1 LILYRGFD
9 RIHTNYGVRGAA
21 DLSFQMIPDGQGGE
35 IPFILPIYRSTKTNL
50 APLAMFASMFLGPW
64 AGTIGQSLGFTG
76 ATASAVGAGV
86 ISAGTQLVVNG
97 KIDPGRLLASAAT
110 AGIVETGGFT
120 GSDIAVDAAQLAEQ
134 GLNSLQITDTLI
146 ASGVNP
152 VTANLAG
159 TFASAGIAVEIA
171 PMITAGVPKHGTN
184 GFSDG
189 GIRRRCSD

>member
-1 LILYRGFD
+1 
-9 RIHTNYGVRGAA
+9 
-21 DLSFQMIPDGQGGE
+21 MIPDGQGGE

-50 APLAMFASMFLGPW
+50 APLAMFASMFLGPM

-110 AGIVETGGFT
+110 AGIAETGGFT

-134 GLNSLQITDTLI
+134 GLSSACRSLIHL
-146 ASGVNP
+146 
-152 VTANLAG
+152 
-159 TFASAGIAVEIA
+159 
-171 PMITAGVPKHGTN
+171 
-184 GFSDG
+184 
-189 GIRRRCSD
+189 